1 MKPELQPPPARKRRS
16 DGQPPSEGNA
26 PLPPWGDGVRCLS
39 PSTVG
44 SKAILLCFWQW
55 ITTSISGIPRWNS
68 RCTEKA
74 VVGIFSRK
82 QNLEAEKKEG
92 SIEYKLR
99 YCKMNQYRI
108 WKSWQFRCFLSSAS
122 CEKLLEW
129 RYNYC
134 QIWQRIF
141 GQMFSNS
148 NNMNP
153 PDSGTLQ
160 LVQFYII
167 YTIILKSQKIYYTTD
182 NLFYSNFLDQKIA
195 QQI

>member
-108 WKSWQFRCFLSSAS
+108 WKRGFGNSDAFSHPQAAKS
-122 CEKLLEW
+122 CSNGGIITVRFGNEFSVKCS
-129 RYNYC
+129 RI
-134 QIWQRIF
+134 QIIWIHPIPER
-141 GQMFSNS
+141 S
-148 NNMNP
+148 
-153 PDSGTLQ
+153 
-160 LVQFYII
+160 
-167 YTIILKSQKIYYTTD
+167 
-182 NLFYSNFLDQKIA
+182 NLFNFILFIL
-195 QQI
+195 

>member
-26 PLPPWGDGVRCLS
+26 PLPPWGDGARCLS

-82 QNLEAEKKEG
+82 QNLEAGKKRRINWIQTTVLQDESISDMEKG
-92 SIEYKLR
+92 F
-99 YCKMNQYRI
+99 
-108 WKSWQFRCFLSSAS
+108 WQFRCFLSSAS

-134 QIWQRIF
+134 QIWQLIF
-141 GQMFSNS
+141 GQMFPNS

-167 YTIILKSQKIYYTTD
+167 YE
-182 NLFYSNFLDQKIA
+182 
-195 QQI
+195 